1 MKASIT
7 SRILMILG
15 AVLILAL
22 FIFPMWNITL
32 EAPQYPEAIGMD
44 IWINKIADHNPNDL
58 KNINLM
64 NHYVGMQAIPE
75 IIPEFKFFPYVVI
88 SMSILGII
96 FGLIGNRNLF
106 LVWFCMMVILGTLGM
121 YDFYLWEYEYGHNL
135 DPTAAI
141 KVPGQ
146 AYQPPLI
153 GSKVILNFK
162 AISLPMTGAYF
173 LFAGIISSLIAYFV
187 ARKQAK

>member
-1 MKASIT
+1 
-7 SRILMILG
+7 MILG